1 MPGMN
6 KATRRPP
13 RGCTRRPGRAW
24 SAVAGGSCLLLLLAG
39 CSDTGPSAAQP
50 SAQGG
55 SQDSITVE
63 NCGEELHF
71 DVPPERVL
79 LLETAPLTILDQLGL
94 TDRIV
99 ARAGDF
105 NPDYYSSDLNQKVSG
120 IESLTDDLD
129 ASGHLAISQ
138 EEVVAHDPDLVL
150 GQPDGVT
157 REGLNA
163 AGSQL
168 LVQEVYCHD
177 QDGDQHGGSGTD
189 ERPGSDAASFD
200 TLYREIET
208 YGEIFQRQDEAA
220 DLTAQLRDRV
230 AQVEEAAPGQGRS
243 AAVLYPSGGGAD
255 YAYGRGSMAHPQ
267 LQAAGLK
274 NVFDDVEDRVFE
286 VQAEELVARDPDVLI
301 LLYQGSADGAAAE
314 GNSAGQA
321 PDSISELITDMPGA
335 ESMTAVQEDEIY
347 AHLFNFTEPASPLTV
362 DGLELIAQYAEKD
375 S

>member
-1 MPGMN
+1 MTRMN
-6 KATRRPP
+6 RATRRRP
-13 RGCTRRPGRAW
+13 RGRAHRPGPAW

-168 LVQEVYCHD
+168 LVQEVYCND
-177 QDGDQHGGSGTD
+177 QDGDQHVGNGTD

-200 TLYREIET
+200 TLYREIEA
-208 YGEIFQRQDEAA
+208 YGEIFQ
-220 DLTAQLRDRV
+220 
-230 AQVEEAAPGQGRS
+230 
-243 AAVLYPSGGGAD
+243 
-255 YAYGRGSMAHPQ
+255 
-267 LQAAGLK
+267 
-274 NVFDDVEDRVFE
+274 
-286 VQAEELVARDPDVLI
+286 
-301 LLYQGSADGAAAE
+301 
-314 GNSAGQA
+314 
-321 PDSISELITDMPGA
+321 
-335 ESMTAVQEDEIY
+335 
-347 AHLFNFTEPASPLTV
+347 
-362 DGLELIAQYAEKD
+362 
-375 S
+375 

>member
-1 MPGMN
+1 M
-6 KATRRPP
+6 
-13 RGCTRRPGRAW
+13 
-24 SAVAGGSCLLLLLAG
+24 
-39 CSDTGPSAAQP
+39 
-50 SAQGG
+50 
-55 SQDSITVE
+55 E

-71 DVPPERVL
+71 DAPPERVL

-94 TDRIV
+94 TDRVV

-105 NPDYYSSDLNQKVSG
+105 NPGYYSSDLNEKVSG

-168 LVQEVYCHD
+168 LVQEVYCATEDPQAHS
-177 QDGDQHGGSGTD
+177 GSRAD
-189 ERPGSDAASFD
+189 NERANEGPEAAAASFD

-208 YGEIFQRQDEAA
+208 YGEIFQHQDEAA
-220 DLTAQLRDRV
+220 DLTGQLRERV
-230 AQVEEAAPGQGRS
+230 ADVEEDAPGQGRS
-243 AAVLYPSGGGAD
+243 AAVLYPTSGGAD
-255 YAYGRGSMAHPQ
+255 YAYGRTSMAHPQ
-267 LQAAGLK
+267 LQSAGFE
-274 NVFDDVEDRVFE
+274 NVFGDVEDRVFE

-301 LLYQGSADGAAAE
+301 LLYQGSADGGTGE
-314 GNSAGQA
+314 NDPAGQA
-321 PDSISELITDMPGA
+321 PDSVTELISDMPGA
-335 ESMTAVQEDEIY
+335 ESMTAVQDEEIY

-362 DGLELIAQYAEKD
+362 DGLELIAEYAEEG